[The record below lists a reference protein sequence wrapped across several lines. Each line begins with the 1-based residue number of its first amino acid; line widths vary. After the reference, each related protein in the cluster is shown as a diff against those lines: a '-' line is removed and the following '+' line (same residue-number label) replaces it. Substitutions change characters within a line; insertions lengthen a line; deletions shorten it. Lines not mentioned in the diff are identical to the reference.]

1 MADLGNLW
9 FSLGLDDSKF
19 EKQWNTAFAK
29 YKKQANID
37 VRLTIDKTGLKDL
50 KSAEGTLNQFKKN
63 FKGNI
68 KGKIDLDISQRTL
81 DSLRALQA
89 MGGSVEQ
96 WKAIQQAAKAAGQ
109 LAMDHAKVTN
119 TLLKGQK
126 DTTKEYKVQS
136 LWLQNLKNI
145 AQEYFSLYAI
155 RDFITNVATVT
166 GEFEKQRVTLQAMIG
181 EMEGLDIYGKMK
193 SLSIESPFQFKELA
207 SYTKQLA
214 SFSVPYEEIYD
225 TTKRLADISAGVGV
239 DMSRIILAFGQIK
252 SAGVLKGTE
261 LRQLTEAGIPVLD
274 KLAEKFSQIEGRAV
288 SVGDV
293 FGKISQKLVPF
304 EMINDIFK
312 DLTSEGGKFYN
323 MQAIQADTLSGKIS
337 NLKDAYDI
345 MLTKVG
351 ESNEG
356 ALKMGVGV
364 LYDLINNWET
374 LGRVV
379 VTAVTAFSGYQL
391 GQMVYWITSQ
401 ETGLAKLIKRYR
413 DLRTEMGKM
422 AAFSKAGW
430 WSVIAAAV
438 TGITMA
444 LIQASLSA
452 TKFNREMDKLIST
465 KYSEMDGE
473 IDSLNR
479 LKSAIDS
486 ANKGSQERRD
496 LIKDMN
502 SRYGSYLGYLLEEE
516 AAASEVANAHG
527 RIADEIERKRKAE
540 ALQMASQKVEDDYGS
555 KVATE
560 ISKFEE
566 RLKKRGVDIRSRAYI
581 SKFVQDYI
589 KNNLDATSMD
599 IEKAMKD
606 SGRFTE
612 KQIKDTSIA
621 LLKNLSVFGDSLSSL
636 KEAIKEYRTKIQE
649 AIDKVDAVNE
659 AGSYDSVEQA
669 AQHRQIEAAYES
681 VIAYINKKTGTTL
694 EQVEEERTQATIR
707 KLTALRDL
715 YGEATV
721 KGREY
726 QAQIE
731 ALNKDTGDWRDTILQ
746 LASKKGISSIFAPQ
760 TTEDWFEYYDRM
772 DKEYK
777 SLKEKLSN
785 IGTDP
790 TGMRS
795 TIEAQIA
802 FLDSIANKYN
812 VQFDQ
817 KGSNKAEQERLK
829 KQREEVDKL
838 RNSYNN
844 LFNLFTNFNKLSK
857 SSGLGA
863 SSVLEALK
871 KYAGEDYYKALSK
884 VITDG
889 GDIDKWF
896 EDNFSQIAKDAI
908 EKGGEAGKAF
918 ADSISRT
925 LQNSNIKEDIDIF
938 KIAKD
943 IEKELRQWGLEDFTL
958 TGKGAALDISKAI
971 REQEIADNKAKDRA
985 LQIAEQVKKAKE
997 GDEAAVALLREKYG
1011 EQWLDNAIKRANE
1024 LRDKEI
1030 ENNATVAQEKIND
1043 LAKRA
1048 AKEDLGKA
1056 VSEGFMQS
1064 LGDKSISQLSG
1075 AQKKLQ
1081 KLLVSEPDFMF
1092 DAEFLDKLAAAEVDL
1107 DTFLQ
1112 TYKEYILLQAQDV
1125 SAEIWGKKRD
1135 NIIQTGQALSSTLAS
1150 LAEFADRNNNKG
1162 ITNFVRGLKESLDI
1176 AIKIGEA
1183 LDFDTETGKI
1193 KADAKDIVALIAQ
1206 IVTGVFNYFT
1216 NAKELADKAEIS
1228 FRAFADAVDLARI
1241 KAIALEDDLDTI
1253 FGKNSI
1259 RSLDAWSKQI
1269 TEAWENINEA
1279 IEGAGKINLSGGRY
1293 KQESW
1298 QYLYDIRAQLEE
1310 TEALGSKLQKMT
1322 YSLGDKRFLFWNTTR
1337 YSMLG
1342 AEFPELFKEDGGLNF
1357 DYLPEFL
1364 ENAENLD
1371 KAQREFF
1378 QNLLNNYEV
1387 YKEAIENI
1395 NNYLTDIFSDTA
1407 STIADRM
1414 LEAFAVTGNAATE
1427 LGDLVNNV
1435 AKGMVKDLIQSLL
1448 IEQYLTPAMDRIKAL
1463 YNPESAEYEED
1474 PTVRI
1479 QKSILAMQDGLQA
1492 AQGGAEHLS
1501 KLLQGFADL
1510 GIDFSEGAGNGS
1522 DVLSG
1527 LTEQQQNLLM
1537 GYINGIRADVSINKG
1552 LLTNIVNSVGT
1563 ISNNIAT
1570 AIVVW
1575 KQIEANTH
1583 RSADGV
1589 DRIIGYFDNL
1599 MGPYDGGGGQALRV
1613 NIA

>member
-109 LAMDHAKVTN
+109 MAMDHAKVTN

-207 SYTKQLA
+207 TYAKQLA

-239 DMSRIILAFGQIK
+239 DMSRIILAYGQIK

-681 VIAYINKKTGTTL
+681 VIAYINKKTGTTI

-760 TTEDWFEYYDRM
+760 ATEDWFEYYDRM

-958 TGKGAALDISKAI
+958 TGKGATLDISKAI

-1024 LRDKEI
+1024 LRDQEI
-1030 ENNATVAQEKIND
+1030 ANNATVARDKIQNQAKAMAEEALKDAGFSDDFFTNLGEKTYSQ
-1043 LAKRA
+1043 LAVAMEK
-1048 AKEDLGKA
+1048 LQNL
-1056 VSEGFMQS
+1056 MQS
-1064 LGDKSISQLSG
+1064 YPNYSADQL
-1075 AQKKLQ
+1075 AAFQKNGGGN
-1081 KLLVSEPDFMF
+1081 
-1092 DAEFLDKLAAAEVDL
+1092 EFLDAFRQVFGLLGKDIKVASFEKLKKDLIDAGNAINGMIDSFQQLAGQDSILSGVFDGIKTSVSAATGIVNAFEKKVKYDKDGNILSESMEINWANMAQAAAALVGNIVKGIVAAKQYREEMERAEDAFSNSV
-1107 DTFLQ
+1107 TASRREMKIAGEEFE
-1112 TYKEYILLQAQDV
+1112 TVFGENIIAALQAD
-1125 SAEIWGKKRD
+1125 GD
-1135 NIIQTGQALSSTLAS
+1135 
-1150 LAEFADRNNNKG
+1150 
-1162 ITNFVRGLKESLDI
+1162 
-1176 AIKIGEA
+1176 AIKEITEDLKGASSAVANMKITTKKGFWGIGQEKMKLSDLA
-1183 LDFDTETGKI
+1183 PQLFNPNGAVNYEYLDEFISAYGDKLSESQKMILENLKTSYEQYKDAMADTE
-1193 KADAKDIVALIAQ
+1193 
-1206 IVTGVFNYFT
+1206 
-1216 NAKELADKAEIS
+1216 E
-1228 FRAFADAVDLARI
+1228 
-1241 KAIALEDDLDTI
+1241 
-1253 FGKNSI
+1253 
-1259 RSLDAWSKQI
+1259 
-1269 TEAWENINEA
+1269 
-1279 IEGAGKINLSGGRY
+1279 
-1293 KQESW
+1293 
-1298 QYLYDIRAQLEE
+1298 
-1310 TEALGSKLQKMT
+1310 
-1322 YSLGDKRFLFWNTTR
+1322 
-1337 YSMLG
+1337 
-1342 AEFPELFKEDGGLNF
+1342 
-1357 DYLPEFL
+1357 
-1364 ENAENLD
+1364 
-1371 KAQREFF
+1371 
-1378 QNLLNNYEV
+1378 
-1387 YKEAIENI
+1387 
-1395 NNYLTDIFSDTA
+1395 YLTNIFSDTA

-1414 LEAFAVTGNAATE
+1414 IEAFAATGNAATD
-1427 LGDLVNNV
+1427 LGDLVNEV
-1435 AKGMVKDLIQSLL
+1435 AKNMAKDLIQSLL

-1463 YNPESAEYEED
+1463 YNPQDKQFEADS
-1474 PTVRI
+1474 TLRT
-1479 QKSILAMQDGLQA
+1479 QKAILAMQDAISSAQAAVPEVNKLLEGLQNI
-1492 AQGGAEHLS
+1492 
-1501 KLLQGFADL
+1501 
-1510 GIDFSEGAGNGS
+1510 GIDLSSDASNASE
-1522 DVLSG
+1522 VLSG
-1527 LTEQQQNLLM
+1527 LTEDQQNLLM